1 MPARTLIIV
10 LTTYDE
16 FGTISLTTP
25 NKGTSVECFSDAIP
39 VINITTGD
47 GTERPRIT
55 DVERMRDVLEVI
67 RGTKNSYAWR
77 EVRKSLLDQYASS
90 IDEFARSLHRLMPV
104 VKENKLDEV
113 LNACGQQ
120 QGMFSMINKRLDH
133 VNQQLAQIHA
143 SSEDTR
149 RVTYDT
155 QAITQQINTALTR
168 VAKVD
173 DISTL
178 MRDIGGILHQQSI
191 STNLASFPFS
201 TLTYNHGVAA
211 PKDGIQLSMQHD
223 FDALPFGLA
232 YELYTDTP
240 KTGHIFKIMGPR
252 GPTPNATV
260 GIVYSAYI
268 TQHYEVLFPDLQ
280 LEAFRFDHS
289 PSGRHLFFIR
299 WFNPAHGTQ
308 YVVEVVEG
316 QSDHGVYW
324 YGIRGTANGVRHFL
338 DIDAVTGVG
347 MWVVGWADEGDHQ
360 VYPSGFERVACSNQ
374 LRTVPPR
381 GNWHG
386 KKALSMH
393 ERMNWI
399 MNVFVLTPVPPVYI
413 PVSVMSAVTSVGRIN
428 SGEIRWSFESFAN
441 TSPDSPS
448 PIRNNM
454 ELLLQGLGVPDV
466 LDGLMRLGQYCGRYA
481 REHMYMPTYNDLLG
495 EFSDDQDVMQ
505 LVDLKAY
512 ACNGV
517 SKSEHARMGYLAN
530 YYHYTRA
537 STSTIM
543 AGSFGRDFSG
553 FFCPACGCVYRNKC
567 MEQLCNAI
575 DRIVSLNFEYD
586 DGIYPTVLGSV
597 TQGYVGGVDDA
608 DRPSTQPIRRGNLI
622 RCPEGVFVNQPRK
635 LVMAMIGGM
644 RIA

>member
-16 FGTISLTTP
+16 FGTISLTSP
-25 NKGTSVECFSDAIP
+25 HKSTSIECYSDAIP
-39 VINITTGD
+39 IVNVTTED
-47 GTERPRIT
+47 GTERPKIN
-55 DVERMRDVLEVI
+55 DVERMRDILEVV
-67 RGTKNSYAWR
+67 RGSKNSYAWR

-104 VKENKLDEV
+104 VKEHKLDEV

-120 QGMFSMINKRLDH
+120 QGMFSMINKRLDY
-133 VNQQLAQIHA
+133 VNQQLAQLQA

-155 QAITQQINTALTR
+155 QAITHQINAALTR

-173 DISTL
+173 DISVL

-191 STNLASFPFS
+191 STNLASFQFS
-201 TLTYNHGVAA
+201 ALTYNHGVVA
-211 PKDGIQLSMQHD
+211 PKDTIQHSMQHD
-223 FDALPFGLA
+223 FSALPFGLS
-232 YELYTDTP
+232 YELYTDAP
-240 KTGHIFKIMGPR
+240 KLGHIYKTMGPR
-252 GPTPNATV
+252 GPTPNTTV
-260 GIVYSAYI
+260 GIVYAAHPAPY
-268 TQHYEVLFPDLQ
+268 YEVLFADLQ
-280 LEAFRFDHS
+280 LETFRFDHS
-289 PSGRHLFFIR
+289 PTGRHLFFIR

-316 QSDHGVYW
+316 QSDENVFW
-324 YGIRGTANGVRHFL
+324 YGIRGTSNGVRHFI
-338 DIDAVTGVG
+338 DIDAVSGVG
-347 MWVVGWADEGDHQ
+347 MWVIGWTRDGDYQ
-360 VYPSGFERVACSNQ
+360 LSPSGFERVACANN
-374 LRTVPPR
+374 LRVVPNK
-381 GNWHG
+381 GKWFG
-386 KKALSMH
+386 KKAVSQND
-393 ERMNWI
+393 RMAWI
-399 MNVFVLTPVPPVYI
+399 VANFVLAPVCPNYVPT
-413 PVSVMSAVTSVGRIN
+413 SVMPPTTSVGKIDA
-428 SGEIRWSFESFAN
+428 GTVRWSFESFSN

-454 ELLLQGLGVPDV
+454 ESLLQGLGIPDV
-466 LDGLMRLGQYCGRYA
+466 LEGLTRLGEYCGRHA
-481 REHMYMPTYNDLLG
+481 REYMYMPTYTHLVDTFVND
-495 EFSDDQDVMQ
+495 QAVMQ
-505 LVDLKAY
+505 LIDIKAY
-512 ACNGV
+512 AFNGV

-543 AGSFGRDFSG
+543 AGSFGRDFTG
-553 FFCPACGCVYRNKC
+553 FFCPACGCVYKNKC
-567 MEQLCNAI
+567 MEQLCNAV

-597 TQGYVGGVDDA
+597 QQGYVGGIDDV
-608 DRPSTQPIRRGNLI
+608 DRPSTQPVRRGNLI